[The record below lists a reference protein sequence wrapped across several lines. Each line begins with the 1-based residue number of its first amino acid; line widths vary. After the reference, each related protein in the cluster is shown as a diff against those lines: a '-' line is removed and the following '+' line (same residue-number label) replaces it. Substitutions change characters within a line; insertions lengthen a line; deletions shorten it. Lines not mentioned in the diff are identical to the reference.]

1 MVDSAKPVTG
11 PWVVSIMPVKCP
23 DDLAGVPDGY
33 IRAWEEHIGP
43 VGPAGGDREDWIE
56 MCARLYWGVRNLG
69 DDAIVR
75 VHGRW
80 RGDDGSLAGLPHF
93 GHVLAHCQTP
103 DQVADSSL
111 ASRYR
116 LNPVVRG
123 LMHRPS
129 ETCSI
134 GPPDV
139 RAAFARLIDRGAA
152 SFLVKYAVREKALPN
167 LPLDGTDPDI
177 LADRVAGW
185 LAEDW
190 ESMRAEGVP
199 DALLVQKR
207 VRMEYEYRMFMV
219 GDEPACGA
227 GNIGVLTPVDNEA
240 RFDPKMQRTRAD
252 MDRSTVERRPD
263 LAERYREAAVRFGR
277 ALAGDGYGA
286 YVLDLC
292 LIDGEVSIVELNGM
306 MNAGLFALDMSALTR
321 AMRARPDQFVP
332 VSLDGLL
339 AGRDACSVP
348 V

>member
-11 PWVVSIMPVKCP
+11 PWVVSIVPVKCP

-33 IRAWEEHIGP
+33 IRAWEEHVGP

-93 GHVLAHCQTP
+93 GHVLAHCRTP

-134 GPPDV
+134 DPPDV
-139 RAAFARLIDRGAA
+139 RAAFARLFDRGAA

-167 LPLDGTDPDI
+167 LPLDGTDPDA
-177 LADRVAGW
+177 LADRVAG
-185 LAEDW
+185 
-190 ESMRAEGVP
+190 
-199 DALLVQKR
+199 
-207 VRMEYEYRMFMV
+207 
-219 GDEPACGA
+219 
-227 GNIGVLTPVDNEA
+227 
-240 RFDPKMQRTRAD
+240 
-252 MDRSTVERRPD
+252 
-263 LAERYREAAVRFGR
+263 
-277 ALAGDGYGA
+277 
-286 YVLDLC
+286 
-292 LIDGEVSIVELNGM
+292 
-306 MNAGLFALDMSALTR
+306 
-321 AMRARPDQFVP
+321 
-332 VSLDGLL
+332 
-339 AGRDACSVP
+339 
-348 V
+348 